1 MAEPDQ
7 PLSPTEA
14 AAAFFSGA
22 AMAYLNDPNTPFA
35 LGRFANEPVIIS
47 DIPFFPT
54 DHQAALVYFA
64 SHPAIIAGTYRPPAP
79 GAAASAFFKVQGAG
93 WTAKGTNM
101 AVALQIGQ
109 SVGLTIGFTDAAGL
123 AAVKPGPVTWT
134 SSDAATATVTP
145 NATDD
150 TQATAVSIAEGAT
163 ATITATSGTLSA
175 TIDVSVGAGP
185 AVAATITAGT
195 PFPTPAAAPAPAP
208 APAA

>member
-1 MAEPDQ
+1 MADPDQ
-7 PLSPTEA
+7 PLTPTEA

-22 AMAYLNDPNTPFA
+22 SMAYLDDPNTPFA

-47 DIPFFPT
+47 EIPFFPA

-79 GAAASAFFKVQGAG
+79 GVAASAFFKVKGVG

-109 SVGLTIGFTDAAGL
+109 SVGLTIGFLDAAGL
-123 AAVKPGPVTWT
+123 AAAKPGPVTWT
-134 SSDAATATVTP
+134 TSDAATATVTP

-163 ATITATSGTLSA
+163 ATLTATSGTLTA

-185 AVAATITAGT
+185 AVSASITAGT
-195 PFPTPAAAPAPAP
+195 PFQTPAPVATPSS
-208 APAA
+208 